1 MSLGPGNQSLA
12 LTVLRPIF
20 GQLQIGAPVQTH
32 TLLSCIVQDVA
43 RFYMLVGLVQ
53 MTIYLVTLG
62 PDVGQSEGS
71 AKNALL
77 ELLLSVINTARPV
90 LPAVL
95 VFVRIVAL
103 VRLRYQGLTVS
114 DTQKML
120 TAGHLDVVLFDKTGT
135 LTVEQVSKHS
145 LWQQALATVFPA
157 DHTVASR
164 KAVERMTCHL
174 MQYKWVL

>member
-1 MSLGPGNQSLA
+1 M
-12 LTVLRPIF
+12 
-20 GQLQIGAPVQTH
+20 H
-32 TLLSCIVQDVA
+32 TLLACIVQDMA
-43 RFYMLVGLVQ
+43 KFYTLVGLVQ

-62 PDVGQSEGS
+62 PDVAHSKGS

-95 VFVRIVAL
+95 VFVRVVAL
-103 VRLRYQGLTVS
+103 VRLRYQGLIVS

-145 LWQQALATVFPA
+145 LWQQVLAASSSHCSRLLAGPA
-157 DHTVASR
+157 KLLSVWH
-164 KAVERMTCHL
+164 VEL
-174 MQYKWVL
+174 MQYQWVLSRMLYSACWACTAHVM

>member
-1 MSLGPGNQSLA
+1 M
-12 LTVLRPIF
+12 LRPISE
-20 GQLQIGAPVQTH
+20 QLQLEASVRMH
-32 TLLSCIVQDVA
+32 TLLTCIVQDMA
-43 RFYMLVGLVQ
+43 KFYTLVGLVQ

-62 PDVGQSEGS
+62 PDVAQSKGS

-95 VFVRIVAL
+95 VFVRVVAL
-103 VRLRYQGLTVS
+103 VRLRYQGLIVS

-135 LTVEQVSKHS
+135 LTVDQVSNLS
-145 LWQQALATVFPA
+145 YWQQAVATLFPTA
-157 DHTVASR
+157 HG
-164 KAVERMTCHL
+164 C
-174 MQYKWVL
+174 